1 LDLALYYA
9 PGTCS
14 LVPYLTLTEAGAGFE
29 VIDVNLGKGRQ
40 FDPEYLKINPK
51 HRVPVLLI
59 DGFALTENV
68 AIQIWVARAFPQ
80 AGLLPADPLEEI
92 KAISFMAWCASGI
105 HPALTPN
112 ARPEQFCDLPGSEES
127 VRRCARKKL
136 FENYQIADDLLAG
149 RDWFFDKFTSADA
162 YFFWCFRR
170 GIQFNLDLS
179 GFKNCSAHFA
189 RMQQRA
195 SVHKALA
202 YEAEVIA
209 SLR

>member
-1 LDLALYYA
+1 MHLSLYYA
-9 PGTCS
+9 PGACS
-14 LVPYLTLTEAGAGFE
+14 LVPYLTLTEAGADFE
-29 VIDVNLGKGRQ
+29 VIDVNLGKGQ
-40 FDPEYLKINPK
+40 QLEPAYLKINPK

-136 FENYQIADDLLAG
+136 FENYQIADDMLAG
-149 RDWFFDKFTSADA
+149 RDWFFDKFSAADA

-179 GFKNCSAHFA
+179 GFKHCSAHFA

-209 SLR
+209 SWR